1 MQHTSKY
8 QFKLIEGT
16 DSFSPDPL
24 NDNMEKVE
32 EQFEAVEEDLANLAA
47 TVGAH
52 GETARIAFGSYVG
65 TGTYGADNPNSL
77 TFGFTPAVVLLA
89 AANVTYGVPT
99 VLLRSMPALPGPSGS
114 MTINLTWDGDSL
126 SWYAVNNANA
136 QGNQEGATYY
146 YVAIGYEAE

>member
-16 DSFSPDPL
+16 DSFSPGPL

-47 TVGAH
+47 AVGTH

-77 TFGFTPAVVLLA
+77 TFGFAPAVVVLTA
-89 AANVTYGVPT
+89 ATSNYQDPT
-99 VLLRSMPALPGPSGS
+99 LLLRPMPTLPGPDGS
-114 MTINLTWDGDSL
+114 IAIQMTWGENGL
-126 SWYAVNNANA
+126 SWYAGNSAIS
-136 QGNQEGATYY
+136 QGNADGTTYY
-146 YVAIGYEAE
+146 YVAIGCEA